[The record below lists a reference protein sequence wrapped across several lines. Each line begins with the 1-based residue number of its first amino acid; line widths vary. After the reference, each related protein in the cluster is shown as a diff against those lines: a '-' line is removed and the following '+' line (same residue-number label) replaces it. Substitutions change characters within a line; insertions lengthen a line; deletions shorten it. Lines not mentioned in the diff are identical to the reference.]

1 MVEEAIKSIRKEES
15 RDQLLLACQASA
27 EDYKTNT
34 DPTSFST
41 LGLLVFYEI
50 SQAMLKVDPSYP
62 TDSCRKIIAV
72 VLPSDQL
79 TKSMKELAE

>member
-1 MVEEAIKSIRKEES
+1 VVEEGIKSIRKEES

-27 EDYKTNT
+27 EDYKTDT

-50 SQAMLKVDPSYP
+50 SQAMRKVDPSYP
-62 TDSCRKIIAV
+62 TDSYRKIIAV
-72 VLPSDQL
+72 VLPRDQL
-79 TKSMKELAE
+79 TKSIK